1 METRKVLKEHQ
12 KHNVVKILK
21 SCITGKAIW
30 IYMGPSMTAC
40 RKAYARACQK
50 EVERIRHIGE
60 LTARRKANIM
70 QLLNDCLAGQ
80 PIDKELPPEKKAA
93 AKRLIAIAEQDAF
106 TDRDFYDHI
115 MARSRQCGKSRWRQA
130 AAKAASGKKRSNRN
144 YDK

>member
-21 SCITGKAIW
+21 SCITGKAVW

-40 RKAYARACQK
+40 RKASARACQK

-115 MARSRQCGKSRWRQA
+115 MERSRQCGKSRWRQA